1 MTKYLPMN
9 LRRGD
14 VVLAQVPMPSTQLT
28 QFKLRPAVIIS
39 ADNLNQTLDDVM
51 VVPCTSK
58 TSRSLTMTQYLITGN
73 EIALAGIRVE
83 SVVRCE
89 SIFTL
94 NKSMITRKLGS
105 LSTEAMNH
113 VNRCLMLA
121 LELEIVD

>member
-1 MTKYLPMN
+1 MN

-39 ADNLNQTLDDVM
+39 ADNLNQILDDVM

-58 TSRSLTMTQYLITGN
+58 TIRPLTAAQYLITGD
-73 EIALAGIRVE
+73 EIVLAGIRVE

-105 LSTEAMNH
+105 LSNDAINH
-113 VNRCLMLA
+113 INRCLMVA
-121 LELEIVD
+121 LELERVVD